1 MTSVERMLAYTQLE
15 SEAEPIT
22 DVRPEVGWPSKG
34 EISIS
39 HMSLQYLDT
48 TAPVLRG
55 NVG

>member
-1 MTSVERMLAYTQLE
+1 MLAYTQLE